1 MRVNKWFSGTGLV
14 LLALAVLFSTLL
26 TDRLFK
32 GVRLDLTEG
41 GLYTLSEG
49 SQNIVN
55 HLDQPLDL
63 YFFFS
68 QSSTREALGWRNYAK
83 QVRELLEEFELRS
96 NGKLRLTVIDPE
108 PFSEDEDRAA
118 AFGLQAVPVAGGD
131 SIYFGLVAQY
141 GELKA
146 ETKPED
152 NERATLE
159 IPFFQPG
166 RQGFLEY
173 DIAKL
178 IHRVTQPSKPAVGL
192 ISGLE
197 LEGGFDMMS
206 RQPTPPWFS
215 ISQIKQLFD
224 VQTIASNEQDISTGD
239 YDLLLVVHPVGLTPE
254 ALFAIDQ
261 FVLAG
266 GHALFFVDPFAELD
280 RNRENKASDDL
291 NKLFNAWGVEIKM
304 NEFVGDAQL
313 ALQVGG
319 QGGRPIRHLGILQL
333 SDANLVTDNQ
343 VVDQLETLHFSSAGY
358 LTPITES
365 STEFEALVTTSD
377 YAMPLETAKLRTM
390 ADPSVLAQGFNP
402 TGEKYVLAARVSGV
416 VKSAFP
422 AGVPISEAGDEVDS
436 SDEATESTLATDSN
450 TESDQEYLTQSKQP
464 INVVIVA
471 DSDVLSDR
479 LWVQVQQFFGQSVAQ
494 PFADNGD
501 FFFNAVDL
509 LSGSPDLMSIRGQG
523 RYFRPFT
530 VVKEMQRQAEDE
542 FRTVEQGL
550 QQQLQQIESQL
561 AELQSQQGD
570 QADML
575 TLTPEV
581 EAKLLQ
587 FQQEKLDIRK
597 QLRDVQHQLNKD
609 IEQLDF
615 NLKLINIAL
624 VPALLTLLVLVIA
637 VVRRRNS

>member
-55 HLDQPLDL
+55 GLDQPLDL

-68 QSSTREALGWRNYAK
+68 QSSTRDAMGWRNYAK
-83 QVRELLEEFELRS
+83 QVKELLEEFELRS

-118 AFGLQAVPVAGGD
+118 AFGLQAVPVSGGD

-141 GELKA
+141 GELKENA
-146 ETKPED
+146 KPED

-159 IPFFQPG
+159 IPFFQPS
-166 RQGFLEY
+166 RQRFLEY

-178 IHRVTQPSKPAVGL
+178 IYRVTQPSKPTVGL

-224 VQTIASNEQDISTGD
+224 VQTIANSEQHIGNGD
-239 YDLLLVVHPVGLTPE
+239 YDLLLVIHPIGLTQE

-280 RNRENKASDDL
+280 RNNASKSSDDL
-291 NKLFNAWGVEIKM
+291 NKLFNSWGVEIKM
-304 NEFVGDAQL
+304 DQFVGDAQL

-319 QGGRPIRHLGILQL
+319 QGGQPIRHVGILQL
-333 SDANLVTDNQ
+333 SEANLSADSQ
-343 VVDQLETLHFSSAGY
+343 VVDQLETLHFSSAGF
-358 LTPITES
+358 LSPIADS
-365 STEFEALVTTSD
+365 STKFEPLLTTSE
-377 YAMPLETAKLRTM
+377 YAMPLETAKLQTM
-390 ADPSVLAQGFNP
+390 SDPSVLAQGFHP
-402 TGEKYVLAARVSGV
+402 TGEKYVLAARITGQ

-422 AGVPISEAGDEVDS
+422 NGVPVSEAGDEEQPPV
-436 SDEATESTLATDSN
+436 EADP
-450 TESDQEYLTQSKQP
+450 EYLTESKQA
-464 INVVIVA
+464 INVVVVA

-479 LWVQVQQFFGQSVAQ
+479 LWVQVQQFFGQPVAQ

-530 VVKEMQRQAEDE
+530 VVQTMQRQAEDQ
-542 FRTVEQGL
+542 FRTVEQDL
-550 QQQLQQIESQL
+550 QQQLQQIETQL

-581 EAKLLQ
+581 EAKLMQ

-637 VVRRRNS
+637 MVRRRNS